1 LKILVTGATGFTA
14 RHLIARLRREKG
26 AVISGSD
33 LAADAPSIP
42 LDSYDACD
50 ITDAGQVADLVR
62 KTGPQRVFHLAG
74 LFRGGAPVLYRVN
87 VMGAV
92 NLFEAVKKNAP
103 EAAVLAVGSAAEYGI
118 WPPSEMPLGEDH
130 PCRPAGPYGVSKY
143 SMTLIAQDYARNE
156 GLRVVVARPF
166 NLVGAGM
173 PATLMAG
180 AIVQRIKSALA
191 AGQSSIAV
199 GNLEA
204 QRDFLAI
211 EDAVEAYVQFL
222 QAGVWGQ
229 VLNVC
234 SGRPSSI
241 RSVLDTLLSFA
252 PKTIA
257 MVEDE
262 SLKRSNDAPIATGDP
277 SRAQKACGFSPQI
290 TLQDALRSAW
300 NAALT

>member
-14 RHLIARLRREKG
+14 GHLIARLRREKG

-33 LAADAPSIP
+33 LAAAPAFP
-42 LDSYDACD
+42 LDSYHACD
-50 ITDAGQVADLVR
+50 ITDASQVAELVR
-62 KTGPQRVFHLAG
+62 RTEPQWVFHLAG
-74 LFRGGAPVLYRVN
+74 LFRGSAPVLYRVN
-87 VMGAV
+87 VVGAV
-92 NLFEAVKKNAP
+92 NLFEAVKNHASQ
-103 EAAVLAVGSAAEYGI
+103 AAVLAVGSAAEYGI
-118 WPPSEMPLGEDH
+118 WPPSEMPLAEDH
-130 PCRPAGPYGVSKY
+130 PCRPAGPYGVSKH

-156 GLRVVVARPF
+156 GLKAVVARPF

-191 AGQSSIAV
+191 AGQSAIVV

-204 QRDFLAI
+204 QRDFVAI
-211 EDAVEAYVQFL
+211 EDAVEAYVKLL

-229 VLNVC
+229 VVNVC

-241 RSVLDTLLSFA
+241 RSVIETLLSFA
-252 PKTIA
+252 PKPMA
-257 MVEDE
+257 LVEDE
-262 SLKRSNDAPIATGDP
+262 SLKRANDAPIATGDP
-277 SRAQKACGFSPQI
+277 ARARQSCGFSPQI

-300 NAALT
+300 NAAMT